1 MAVLGSSLP
10 ERSVSPIVP
19 TFSRYDSQRKERS
32 LFFNHNANRSIYL
45 KEYLNFSPSI
55 EDPEVAEY

>member
-1 MAVLGSSLP
+1 M
-10 ERSVSPIVP
+10 
-19 TFSRYDSQRKERS
+19 SRYDSQRKERS

-45 KEYLNFSPSI
+45 KEYLNFSPSL